1 MLFILFFLPFILM
14 VSVDRGG
21 ISQSQILLEVDGP
34 FGSGVVSTLLC
45 LPTGRR
51 VKKKVFLPK
60 GILEFSD

>member
-1 MLFILFFLPFILM
+1 M